1 MRVRLLF
8 PTCVLGFAVAAFAQ
22 APTARPTPQP
32 GQPNRSTGGR
42 SAEARPSEP
51 RPADQPA
58 TARPSE
64 QPSTARAPEA
74 ARPQRREGQPIN
86 VKIEFTITDQRSGS
100 AAVKRTVSVIVAD
113 GFNGQIRSQS
123 EVIGVGPV
131 PLNIDA
137 RPDLLPD
144 GKLRLGFTLQYDWP
158 APVERGD
165 SQRPPLPAA
174 DEGRALPR
182 GTVMKTTMHNSVAL
196 VMESGKPTIA
206 AQSADPIGDR
216 QVTVE
221 VKATILK

>member
-1 MRVRLLF
+1 MRVRLLL
-8 PTCVLGFAVAAFAQ
+8 PTCVLGFAVTAAAQ

-42 SAEARPSEP
+42 PAEARPSEP

-74 ARPQRREGQPIN
+74 RPQRREGQPVN
-86 VKIEFTITDQRSGS
+86 VKIEFTITDQRTGS
-100 AAVKRTVSVIVAD
+100 AAVKRTVSVTVAD

-123 EVIGVGPV
+123 EVVGVGPV

-137 RPDLLPD
+137 HPDLLTD

-158 APVERGD
+158 APVERADTGK
-165 SQRPPLPAA
+165 PPIPASVEMSTA
-174 DEGRALPR
+174 PR

-196 VMESGKPTIA
+196 VLESGKPTIA

-221 VKATILK
+221 VKATVLR